1 MKRALLIAVFAT
13 FAALTSAP
21 ARDELPSDEMAL
33 DVIQWVRHGSDKFRG
48 KYADQVLFAKKK
60 KFVLY
65 GKVFERMSK
74 DNKLP
79 KGYNLVTDQDL
90 KGIDWKV
97 TGLISIL
104 DQSPSDGY
112 EVHASLGPLGTCAYS
127 IKPDGDGYRVRS
139 EGGS

>member
-1 MKRALLIAVFAT
+1 MRALLIAVIAT
-13 FAALTSAP
+13 FGALSSAP
-21 ARDELPSDEMAL
+21 ARDELPSEEMAL

-60 KFVLY
+60 RFVLY
-65 GKVFERMSK
+65 GKVFERMAK

-79 KGYNLVTDQDL
+79 KGYTLVTDKDL
-90 KGIDWKV
+90 KDIDWKV

-104 DQSPSDGY
+104 DQLPGGGY
-112 EVHASLGPLGTCAYS
+112 EVHASLGPLGMCAYG
-127 IKPDGDGYRVRS
+127 ITPDGDSYRVRS